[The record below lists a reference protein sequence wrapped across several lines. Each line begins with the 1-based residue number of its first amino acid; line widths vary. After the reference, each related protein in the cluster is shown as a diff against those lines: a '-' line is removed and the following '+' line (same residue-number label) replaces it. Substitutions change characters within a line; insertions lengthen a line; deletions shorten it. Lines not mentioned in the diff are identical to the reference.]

1 VKWFVHA
8 VIRWQDARTL
18 EKRYFAQL
26 QNGRRGHSS
35 RRWFKTARQ
44 AKLYADRWCERVNR
58 MAERV
63 DTNVVSN
70 IVHPSEDGQNDDS
83 G

>member
-1 VKWFVHA
+1 MRWFIHA

-35 RRWFKTARQ
+35 RRWFKTASQ
-44 AKLYADRWCERVNR
+44 AKVYADRWCGRVNR
-58 MAERV
+58 MAEWV
-63 DTNVVSN
+63 E
-70 IVHPSEDGQNDDS
+70 IHPNEDGQNGES
-83 G
+83 E